1 MEEFI
6 FRISMIYKK
15 KENNLSLIFLI
26 SIIIGICFACDSHK
40 KETKN
45 KVSEYMG
52 DTLYL
57 PTKSEVLYKDSLYKK
72 TNPINNKAKLKIST
86 LLWGNCHSCI
96 ADLKKWEKFYQFV
109 EKKKEVEI
117 LFYLY
122 TSDIKF
128 FRKSLYKKEI
138 HKYPLILDKKLKYID
153 RNKLPFKNK
162 TYQTFLLDSNNKVIL
177 VGNPIHGDKLMKLYK
192 KEINKRL
199 N

>member
-6 FRISMIYKK
+6 LRISMIYKK
-15 KENNLSLIFLI
+15 KENNLALILLI

-57 PTKSEVLYKDSLYKK
+57 PTKSEVLYKDSLYTKDI
-72 TNPINNKAKLKIST
+72 PINNKAKLKIST
-86 LLWGNCHSCI
+86 LLWGDCHSCI
-96 ADLKKWEKFYQFV
+96 ADLKKWEEFYQFV
-109 EKKKEVEI
+109 ENKNEVEI

-122 TSDIKF
+122 TSDINF
-128 FRKSLYKKEI
+128 FRNSLYNKKN
-138 HKYPLILDKKLKYID
+138 HKYPLILDKKFKYVD

-162 TYQTFLLDSNNKVIL
+162 TYQTFLLDSTNKVIL
-177 VGNPIHGDKLMKLYK
+177 VGNPIYSDKLMKLFK
-192 KEINKRL
+192 QEINKRL